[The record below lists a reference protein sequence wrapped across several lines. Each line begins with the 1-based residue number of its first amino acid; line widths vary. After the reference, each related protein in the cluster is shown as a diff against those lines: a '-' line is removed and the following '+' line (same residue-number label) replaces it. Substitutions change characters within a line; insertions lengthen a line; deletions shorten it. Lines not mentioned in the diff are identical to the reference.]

1 MTTAE
6 QNAAITARVAM
17 KAAEML
23 AFGYQGGTVEVPELD
38 ETWTISREPS

>member
-1 MTTAE
+1 MNAE
-6 QNAAITARVAM
+6 QEAAITARVAL

-23 AFGYQGGTVEVPELD
+23 AFGYEGATVEVPELG